1 MSRKISVSSQTWYYG
16 NFWLTII
23 LTRMPENLITV
34 IIKGNDKCKER
45 EFNKSSAPLPAVIYN
60 VDGPKISPSEIVNI
74 APGEG

>member
-1 MSRKISVSSQTWYYG
+1 
-16 NFWLTII
+16 
-23 LTRMPENLITV
+23 MPENLITV
-34 IIKGNDKCKER
+34 IIKGNDKFKER